1 MGVMEDHEPGHLQ
14 ELQTQMPVGDRLI
27 GNINVCTG
35 KSLTQQEVVRPVAN
49 KKVNDQ
55 WRVSNI
61 LPGAVFLHRM

>member
-1 MGVMEDHEPGHLQ
+1 MEDHEPGHLQ

-55 WRVSNI
+55 
-61 LPGAVFLHRM
+61 